1 MSTPQSM
8 KPRVLYIFLDE
19 AGNFDFSLSG
29 TPYFILG
36 SLTKERPFHA
46 YQELT
51 ELKYD
56 LIEKGTDVE
65 YFHAAEDRQE
75 VRNKVFDIIGARLEG
90 CTVDATIIEKRKTA
104 PALQDTAKFYPKMLG
119 YHLRFILE
127 RVDWLG
133 VAEVVVITDR
143 IPVTKKRRAMEKAV
157 KQTLSEMLPKG
168 ASYRVMHHDSKS
180 NFDLQIADYCTWAIQ
195 RKWTQMDERSYRLIA
210 PVVRSEFDI
219 FRTGSLHH
227 Y

>member
-1 MSTPQSM
+1 MNRVM
-8 KPRVLYIFLDE
+8 KKRVLYIFLDE
-19 AGNFDFSLSG
+19 AGNFDFSKNGS
-29 TPYFILG
+29 PYFILG

-56 LIEKGTDVE
+56 LIEQGTDME
-65 YFHAAEDRQE
+65 YFHASEDRQE
-75 VRNKVFDIIGARLEG
+75 IRNQVFKIISTRLQG
-90 CTVDATIIEKRKTA
+90 CTVDATVIEKRKTGHSLREIA
-104 PALQDTAKFYPKMLG
+104 GFYAKMLG

-127 RVDWLG
+127 RIDWHG

-143 IPVTKKRRAMEKAV
+143 IPVARKLKAVEKAV
-157 KQTLSEMLPKG
+157 KETLSEMLPKG
-168 ASYRVMHHDSKS
+168 AVYRVMHHDSKS

-195 RKWTQMDERSYRLIA
+195 RKWTQKDQRSYDLIQ
-210 PVVRSEFDI
+210 PVIRSEFDI
-219 FRTGSLHH
+219 FRTGATYH

>member
-1 MSTPQSM
+1 M
-8 KPRVLYIFLDE
+8 KTRVLYIFLDE
-19 AGNFDFSLSG
+19 AGNFDFSPSG

-56 LIEKGTDVE
+56 LIEQGTDVE

-75 VRNKVFDIIGARLEG
+75 VRNKVFSIIGARLEG
-90 CTVDATIIEKRKTA
+90 CTVDATIIEKRKTG
-104 PALQDTAKFYPKMLG
+104 PSLQDTAKFYPKMLG
-119 YHLRFILE
+119 YHLRYILE
-127 RVDWLG
+127 RVDWCG

-143 IPVTKKRRAMEKAV
+143 IPVTKKRRAVEKAV

-168 ASYRVMHHDSKS
+168 AIYRVMHHDSKS

-219 FRTGSLHH
+219 FQTGTFNH

>member
-1 MSTPQSM
+1 M
-8 KPRVLYIFLDE
+8 KTRVLYIFLDE
-19 AGNFDFSLSG
+19 AGNFDFSPSG

-36 SLTKERPFHA
+36 SLTKERPFQA

-56 LIEKGTDVE
+56 LIEQGTDME

-75 VRNKVFDIIGARLEG
+75 VRNKVFGIIAGRLEG
-90 CTVDATIIEKRKTA
+90 CTVDATIIEKRKTG
-104 PALQDTAKFYPKMLG
+104 PSLQDTTKFYPKMLG
-119 YHLRFILE
+119 YHLRYILG
-127 RVDWLG
+127 RVDWCG

-143 IPVTKKRRAMEKAV
+143 IPVTKKRRAVEKAV

-168 ASYRVMHHDSKS
+168 SIYRVMHHDSKS

-195 RKWTQMDERSYRLIA
+195 RKWTQSDERSYRLIA

-219 FRTGSLHH
+219 FQTGTFNH

>member
-1 MSTPQSM
+1 M
-8 KPRVLYIFLDE
+8 KTRVLYIFLDE
-19 AGNFDFSLSG
+19 AGNFDFSPSG

-36 SLTKERPFHA
+36 SLTKERPFLA

-56 LIEKGTDVE
+56 LIEAGTDVE
-65 YFHAAEDRQE
+65 FFHAAEDRQE
-75 VRNKVFDIIGARLEG
+75 VRNKVFGIISGRLEG
-90 CTVDATIIEKRKTA
+90 CTVDATVIEKRKTG

-119 YHLRFILE
+119 YHLRYILE
-127 RVDWLG
+127 HVDWHG

-143 IPVTKKRRAMEKAV
+143 IPVTKKRRAVEKAV

-168 ASYRVMHHDSKS
+168 ALYRVMHHDSKS

-195 RKWTQMDERSYRLIA
+195 RKWTQSDERSYQLIHSA
-210 PVVRSEFDI
+210 IRSEFDI
-219 FRTGSLHH
+219 FRTGTTH
-227 Y
+227 YY